1 MTRLLAGAVVACSL
15 LLGPERVLRAQEPLV
30 PAAAV
35 SPIVT
40 LDRGAQA
47 EFLGT
52 AKVIRSRQLSSG
64 VTSPYRLTLAVG
76 GVVHDAAFQSINE
89 RRAQAD
95 FGPKGT
101 EFNFADSHHF
111 NLAAFT
117 IAGLVGLDHMMPVTV
132 HRTWN
137 GREGTITW
145 WIDDA
150 FDERTRLKEK
160 RQAPNALAWSHQMH
174 RMRVFAALVG
184 DSDRNLGN
192 VLITGDWK
200 LWMIDFTRA
209 FRLWPELRYPAD
221 LSQIDRALLARLRAL
236 DAEQVRAA
244 TAHCLSPFEAAA
256 VMKRRDALVAHFDR
270 LVKEK
275 GAGAVLYGVPPS
287 SPPEIGPIPP
297 SDAANGGAPG
307 WN

>member
-1 MTRLLAGAVVACSL
+1 MTRLGRRSLWGVVL
-15 LLGPERVLRAQEPLV
+15 VVLGSVSAWAQTPAPAPSSSAIV
-30 PAAAV
+30 PVAAV
-35 SPIVT
+35 S
-40 LDRGAQA
+40 LDRAAQA
-47 EFLGT
+47 EFLRT
-52 AKVIRSRQLSSG
+52 AKVIRSRELSTG
-64 VTSPYRLTLAVG
+64 VTSPYRLTLQDG

-95 FGPKGT
+95 FGAKGV

-111 NLAAFT
+111 NLGAFV
-117 IAGLVGLDHMMPVTV
+117 IAGMLGLDGMMPVTA
-132 HRTWN
+132 HRDWN

-160 RQAPNALAWSHQMH
+160 RHAPNPIPWNQQMH

-192 VLITGDWK
+192 VLITNDWK

-209 FRLWPELRYPAD
+209 FRLWPDLKYPAD
-221 LSQIDRALLARLRAL
+221 LGHVDRTLLARLREL
-236 DAEQVRAA
+236 DGDAVRKA
-244 TAHCLSPFEAAA
+244 TSHCITSFEAAA

-270 LVKEK
+270 LVTEK
-275 GAGAVLYGVPPS
+275 GAGAVLYGAEPKPR
-287 SPPEIGPIPP
+287 
-297 SDAANGGAPG
+297 
-307 WN
+307 

>member
-1 MTRLLAGAVVACSL
+1 MTRRVRRSLTGAVVAL
-15 LLGPERVLRAQEPLV
+15 AVVWTGGAPLAHTPSA
-30 PAAAV
+30 PAAQVA
-35 SPIVT
+35 SAAT

-47 EFLGT
+47 EFLRT

-64 VTSPYRLTLAVG
+64 VTSPFRLTLDAG
-76 GVVHDAAFQSINE
+76 GVTHDAAFQSINE
-89 RRAQAD
+89 RRTQAD
-95 FGPKGT
+95 FGTRGQ
-101 EFNFADSHHF
+101 EVNFTDSHHF

-117 IAGLVGLDHMMPVTV
+117 IAGLVGLGGMMPVTV

-160 RQAPNALAWSHQMH
+160 RQPPNALAWSHQMH
-174 RMRVFAALVG
+174 KMRVFAALVG

-209 FRLWPELRYPAD
+209 FRLWSGLQYPAD
-221 LSQIDRALLARLRAL
+221 LTQIDRALLARLRAL
-236 DAEQVRAA
+236 DADQVRAA
-244 TAHCLSPFEAAA
+244 TAHCVSPFEASAL
-256 VMKRRDALVAHFDR
+256 MKRRDALVTHFDR

-275 GAGAVLYGVPPS
+275 GAGAVLYGAEPPT
-287 SPPEIGPIPP
+287 PR
-297 SDAANGGAPG
+297 
-307 WN
+307 